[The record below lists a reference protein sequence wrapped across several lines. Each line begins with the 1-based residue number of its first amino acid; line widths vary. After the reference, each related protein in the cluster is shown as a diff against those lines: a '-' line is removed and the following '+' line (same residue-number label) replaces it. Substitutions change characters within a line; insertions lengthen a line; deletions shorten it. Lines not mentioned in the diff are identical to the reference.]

1 MKKFLLF
8 IVILALG
15 SRGVGQDVDTLLQ
28 QASALENGM
37 KEGEALEKYKEILR
51 IQPLQVVAMFK
62 CSELCGSIGNREKE
76 EAKKIDFFNAS
87 RTYAETALK
96 IDSSNSGANAA
107 MAIAMGRMAL
117 IKKGKEKIDFVKD
130 IKTYSEK
137 ALAID
142 PNNAKA
148 LFVLG
153 KWHYEVSNLNFVE
166 RAAIK
171 VLYGGMP
178 KASYDSAITYYERV
192 KTISPWVLLN
202 YYELAKA
209 YVANHQSDKAIENLE
224 RMLKLPYRTEDD
236 AKHKDQARQ
245 LLATLQ

>member
-1 MKKFLLF
+1 MKKICLVLTFLIAGGIAF
-8 IVILALG
+8 
-15 SRGVGQDVDTLLQ
+15 GQDVDTLLQ
-28 QASALENGM
+28 EASVLENGM
-37 KEGEALEKYKEILR
+37 KENDALEKYKEILR
-51 IQPLQVVAMFK
+51 IQPMQIVAMYK

-76 EAKKIDFFNAS
+76 EAKKVDFYNAS

-96 IDSSNSGANAA
+96 IDSGNSGANAA

-117 IKKGKEKIDFVKD
+117 IKKGKEKVEFVKD
-130 IKTYSEK
+130 IKIYSDR
-137 ALAID
+137 ALAIE

-153 KWHYEVSNLNFVE
+153 KWNYEVSSLNFVE
-166 RAAIK
+166 KAAIK

-178 KASYDSAITYYERV
+178 KASYEDAINYYEKV

-202 YYELAKA
+202 YLELAKA

-236 AKHKDQARQ
+236 AKHKEQARQ
-245 LLATLQ
+245 LLASLQ